1 MDYTIH
7 LREKVDIIRIWH
19 YRLIPVLPNAQLKAM
34 RYEIGDMVKQY
45 PNIKNGLVKYINN
58 EDIQYL
64 FNYFLRVLDEFD
76 KRKINHK
83 KSYDDEICKIIDEK
97 SKNQFVSLN
106 LFYQEH
112 NDRYLKQCYYNL
124 QEKFDRGIISKEEW
138 LKIENKVQIN
148 NYNINTIDEFLNED
162 FSIKLPSVDEIEIIE

>member
-1 MDYTIH
+1 MR
-7 LREKVDIIRIWH
+7 LWH
-19 YRLIPVLPNAQLKAM
+19 YKLIEVLPNAQLKAM

-124 QEKFDRGIISKEEW
+124 QEKYDRR
-138 LKIENKVQIN
+138 
-148 NYNINTIDEFLNED
+148 NYN
-162 FSIKLPSVDEIEIIE
+162 